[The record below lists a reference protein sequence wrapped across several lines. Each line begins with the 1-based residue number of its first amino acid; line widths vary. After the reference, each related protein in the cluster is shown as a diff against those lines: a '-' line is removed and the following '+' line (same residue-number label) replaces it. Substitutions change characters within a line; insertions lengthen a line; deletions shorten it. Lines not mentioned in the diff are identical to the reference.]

1 MELDAC
7 MIGIDPPDA
16 AMLTILDFDGNR
28 HLTEIEVNGQYEVY
42 EPPFDPEQARE
53 PSPIN

>member
-1 MELDAC
+1 